1 MPAQTGNALQGSRQM
16 EPPSCMRAHSFKPTC
31 THVAQVGALPRG
43 CPHAGKHSCT
53 HTHITCKC
61 NHMPMTI
68 LSEFL
73 HGIWHELWDSS
84 KNKHFTIT
92 NLI

>member
-16 EPPSCMRAHSFKPTC
+16 EPPSCMRAHSVKPTC

-53 HTHITCKC
+53 HTHTHTHHLQVQSHAHDNIVGV
-61 NHMPMTI
+61 
-68 LSEFL
+68 SA
-73 HGIWHELWDSS
+73 WHLARIMGFFQ
-84 KNKHFTIT
+84 K
-92 NLI
+92 